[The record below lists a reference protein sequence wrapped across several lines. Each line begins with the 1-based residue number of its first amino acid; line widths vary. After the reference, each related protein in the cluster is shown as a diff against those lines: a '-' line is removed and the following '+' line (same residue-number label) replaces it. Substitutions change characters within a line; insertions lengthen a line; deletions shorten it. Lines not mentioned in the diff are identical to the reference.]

1 VLRLVEQY
9 GDAAVE
15 VLVKSLLKSD
25 QKQLIELLSE
35 LKVVPKL
42 VAKIRLQ
49 RKEGIYV
56 NP

>member
-35 LKVVPKL
+35 LKVVPNL